1 MCNLIFIS
9 LIKKFKNRDM
19 SAFSEIYEEFKGLII
34 FYARKLGG
42 EDYVQELTLFLLE
55 LPYNINPQNFKPD
68 GSIAIKKYIAV
79 CIKNKYITLSKDKQK
94 YSNMINNALVED
106 LTCDSSAEMLLS
118 VEDMLNCLSQKQK
131 LIMIYKYIY
140 GYSDIEIS
148 MLLNI
153 SRQAVNRLK
162 NRAITTLKEYYI
174 K

>member
-1 MCNLIFIS
+1 
-9 LIKKFKNRDM
+9 
-19 SAFSEIYEEFKGLII
+19 
-34 FYARKLGG
+34 
-42 EDYVQELTLFLLE
+42 
-55 LPYNINPQNFKPD
+55 
-68 GSIAIKKYIAV
+68 
-79 CIKNKYITLSKDKQK
+79 
-94 YSNMINNALVED
+94 MINNALVED